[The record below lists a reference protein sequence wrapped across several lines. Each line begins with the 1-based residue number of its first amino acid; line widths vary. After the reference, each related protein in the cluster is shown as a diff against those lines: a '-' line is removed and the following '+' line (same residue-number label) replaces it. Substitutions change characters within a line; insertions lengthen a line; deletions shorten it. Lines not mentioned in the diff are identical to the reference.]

1 MPATS
6 TSVVPGLTEREQQ
19 ILALIWEGF
28 KNREIAE
35 QLKIS
40 VKTVEAHRAAIMKK
54 LRVSNAAQLLRAAI
68 DNSLIRLRRAS

>member
-1 MPATS
+1 MPVTTTS
-6 TSVVPGLTEREQQ
+6 AAPGLTEREQQ

>member
-1 MPATS
+1 MAVATRS
-6 TSVVPGLTEREQQ
+6 EVPGLTDREQE
-19 ILALIWEGF
+19 ILTLIWEGF
-28 KNREIAE
+28 KNREIAD

-68 DNSLIRLRRAS
+68 DNSFIRLRRAS

>member
-6 TSVVPGLTEREQQ
+6 TSAVPGLTEREQQ

-68 DNSLIRLRRAS
+68 DSSLIRLRRAS

>member
-1 MPATS
+1 MA
-6 TSVVPGLTEREQQ
+6 SVTKNDIPGLTEREQE
-19 ILALIWEGF
+19 ILSLIWEGF

-68 DNSLIRLRRAS
+68 DNSFIRLRRAS

>member
-1 MPATS
+1 MALSTRSGVPA
-6 TSVVPGLTEREQQ
+6 LTEREQE
-19 ILALIWEGF
+19 ILSLIWEGF

-40 VKTVEAHRAAIMKK
+40 VKTVETHRAAIMKK

-68 DNSLIRLRRAS
+68 DNSLIRSRRAW

>member
-1 MPATS
+1 MPVTATN
-6 TSVVPGLTEREQQ
+6 VVPGLTEREHQ

>member
-1 MPATS
+1 MALSTRSGVPA
-6 TSVVPGLTEREQQ
+6 LTDREQE
-19 ILALIWEGF
+19 ILSLIWEGF

-40 VKTVEAHRAAIMKK
+40 VKTVETHRAAIMKK

-68 DNSLIRLRRAS
+68 DNSLIRSRRAW

>member
-1 MPATS
+1 MASLTRND
-6 TSVVPGLTEREQQ
+6 VPGLTEREHE
-19 ILALIWEGF
+19 ILELIWEGF

-68 DNSLIRLRRAS
+68 DNSFIRLRRAS